1 MKAGSA
7 ILELKKTLEE
17 RDMLDNAAMVENC
30 SMENEQ
36 VYPDFRTLDKPSGY
50 FSLVI
55 VK

>member
-7 ILELKKTLEE
+7 ILDLKKTLEE
-17 RDMLDNAAMVENC
+17 KNMLENASMVENC
-30 SMENEQ
+30 SMENER
-36 VYPDFRTLDKPSGY
+36 VYPDFRDLKENSGY